1 MYNNTYVESPNSR
14 VILTEQSP
22 VQDIEWW
29 ILRLR
34 MMVNIRINMIRIR
47 KMGVLGLLMGED

>member
-1 MYNNTYVESPNSR
+1 MIICR

-22 VQDIEWW
+22 AQDIEWW

-34 MMVNIRINMIRIR
+34 MMVNIRINMIGIR
-47 KMGVLGLLMGED
+47 KMRVLRLIMGED